1 MTPERARSALNPI
14 LASFLSL
21 PLPLVALV
29 IRYGPLVPA
38 TLPAWFLDWTFA
50 LATSVFVLSFVLFF
64 AILRRSSLGGFL
76 SFLIPVEALLIAG
89 SVAAGLT
96 VHRDFFT
103 AAFQY
108 ALALPLAFLIGARRT
123 RERGMPVAALSRAGY
138 VLSAFYA
145 QWIMMM
151 GYAISTRA
159 EPRPIESIVYNVYN
173 LVLAIAL
180 FLASRSLGLSGKH
193 AVETEQDSL
202 FVDGKDV
209 TPAIGTR
216 KARVLHAFAGAPGRT
231 LRCPE
236 LQLALVGDAASL
248 AEECRSCGADTK
260 AASCGRYRVT
270 YNGILELK
278 KMLEFLEV
286 GSIASGPNR
295 RLVLSEGWRLI
306 LFEGIRLSSKKNKA
320 PR

>member
-1 MTPERARSALNPI
+1 MTTERARMALNTI
-14 LASFLSL
+14 LAAFLAL

-29 IRYGPLVPA
+29 IRYGPLAPPS
-38 TLPAWFLDWTFA
+38 LPAWFLEWPGTFA
-50 LATSVFVLSFVLFF
+50 AAAFALSFVLFF
-64 AILRRSSLGGFL
+64 ASLRRASLSGFL
-76 SFLIPVEALLIAG
+76 AFLIPVEGALIAG
-89 SVAAGLT
+89 SVAAGLA

-108 ALALPLAFLIGARRT
+108 ALALPLPFLINARRAG
-123 RERGMPVAALSRAGY
+123 RRGKPIIALSRAGY
-138 VLSAFYA
+138 VLAAFYA

-180 FLASRSLGLSGKH
+180 FLASRALGLSGKH
-193 AVETEQDSL
+193 AVETGPDSL

-209 TPAIGTR
+209 TPAIGAR
-216 KARVLHAFAGAPGRT
+216 KARILNAFATAPERT

-236 LQLALVGDAASL
+236 LQLALAGDEAAL
-248 AEECRSCGADTK
+248 PEECHSCGADTK

-278 KMLEFLEV
+278 KMLEFLEI

-306 LFEGIRLSSKKNKA
+306 LFEGIRLTAKKNKA